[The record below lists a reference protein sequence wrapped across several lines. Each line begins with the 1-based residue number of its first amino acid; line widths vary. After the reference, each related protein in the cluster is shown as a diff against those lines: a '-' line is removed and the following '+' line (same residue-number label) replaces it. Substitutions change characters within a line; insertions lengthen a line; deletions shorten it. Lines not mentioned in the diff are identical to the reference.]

1 MRRAMMGVVLVAGLA
16 GCAAVPRPVEPQAA
30 RLSREVL
37 TVTLSDGTICR
48 ANWAAADAGGSVVD
62 GRLEPCGPGFDY
74 RVTVVERPNLL
85 RQLWSGLTEALGAEG
100 LVPPLAQVEISAGG
114 EVWTFTSPAEE

>member
-16 GCAAVPRPVEPQAA
+16 GCAVPGPVEPQAA

-48 ANWAAADAGGSVVD
+48 ADWAAAGAA